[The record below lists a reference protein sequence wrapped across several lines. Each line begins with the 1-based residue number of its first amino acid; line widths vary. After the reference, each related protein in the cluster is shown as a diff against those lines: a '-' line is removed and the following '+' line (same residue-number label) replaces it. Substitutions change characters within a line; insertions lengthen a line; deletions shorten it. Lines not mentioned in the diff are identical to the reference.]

1 MKKVFVVLC
10 MALLAGGMVFTSC
23 TKKFTITVSS
33 NNDAWR
39 TVTGGVTYDMNAEVT
54 LKATPAEGYE
64 FEKWNDGNTESVR
77 VITVTANTNYVAYF
91 KAVTPDPGP
100 GPQPQVGEV
109 KVTFNN
115 EVWDA
120 SQISGRWF
128 TNYQVWDVYSMQ
140 TQGSFPI
147 ADVATG
153 ILSGSQTAT
162 AESEYGELDGD
173 FSWVEYYY
181 ETYLQDQQGQ
191 YYGDFWAKNVTC
203 NVTAFDATA
212 LTLTSN
218 VSATM
223 FNAYEAFVE
232 ETGVDAASTAPMT
245 VNITNVALTASKGS
259 LKKKG
264 AKKLVAV
271 K

>member
-10 MALLAGGMVFTSC
+10 MAVLAGGMIFTSC
-23 TKKFTITVSS
+23 TKSFTITVTS
-33 NNDAWR
+33 NNDAWG
-39 TVTGGVTYDMNAEVT
+39 TVSGGGTYAMNAEAV

-64 FEKWNDGNTESVR
+64 FEKWNDGNTESTR
-77 VITVTANTNYVAYF
+77 VITVTANESYVAYF

-120 SQISGRWF
+120 STISGRWL
-128 TNYQVWDVYSMQ
+128 TNYQFWDVYAMETSN
-140 TQGSFPI
+140 SFPI

-153 ILSGSQTAT
+153 IMNGSQSAT
-162 AESEYGELDGD
+162 AESQYGELDGD
-173 FSWVEYYY
+173 FQWVEYYY
-181 ETYLQDQQGQ
+181 ETYLQDNSGN

-223 FNAYEAFVE
+223 FSAYEAFVDGV
-232 ETGVDAASTAPMT
+232 GVDAASTAPMT
-245 VNITNVALTASKGS
+245 VNINAVSLTSAKGS

-264 AKKLVAV
+264 AKNLVAV